1 MEKIVLSRPTYNRLS
16 QGANLAQELANKAT
30 SPGSAIPAKPQ
41 HKHYMARLTTETTV
55 ANGGLTWQAEEV
67 YLDAVGAVVA
77 KVGGF
82 LWTDDNPV
90 FTLNAATALDV
101 IMVSQA
107 GRPAIDPD
115 PAKRYWF
122 GNPGGGGG
130 ASMYRFKVLIDFE
143 SNIGVE
149 SLGKAELI
157 DEHGVVLD
165 SGAAIILTQNKFT
178 EADFYAG
185 EILYAITANP
195 TFPSP
200 LYTYYLLD
208 PFLAGIGGV

>member
-16 QGANLAQELANKAT
+16 DGANLAQDLANKAT
-30 SPGSAIPAKPQ
+30 SPRGITPAKPQ

-107 GRPAIDPD
+107 GRPAINPD

-122 GNPGGGGG
+122 GNPGGGGSG
-130 ASMYRFKVLIDFE
+130 GMFRLLVNTDFTLASGGFTIAQVDLVDDQN
-143 SNIGVE
+143 NIITLGV
-149 SLGKAELI
+149 S
-157 DEHGVVLD
+157 V
-165 SGAAIILTQNKFT
+165 TQRKFT
-178 EADFYAG
+178 EANFYAG
-185 EILYAITANP
+185 EILYGIDY
-195 TFPSP
+195 S
-200 LYTYYLLD
+200 LGSVYLLD

>member
-1 MEKIVLSRPTYNRLS
+1 
-16 QGANLAQELANKAT
+16 
-30 SPGSAIPAKPQ
+30 
-41 HKHYMARLTTETTV
+41 MARLTTETTV

-130 ASMYRFKVLIDFE
+130 GGTSMYRFLVNNDFNIAIDTP
-143 SNIGVE
+143 NNGAV
-149 SLGKAELI
+149 SLVSDNRLRSISPIAIVRQKKFFKREFLKRVRLLYGI
-157 DEHGVVLD
+157 DY
-165 SGAAIILTQNKFT
+165 SG
-178 EADFYAG
+178 G
-185 EILYAITANP
+185 G
-195 TFPSP
+195 
-200 LYTYYLLD
+200 YLLD
-208 PFLAGIGGV
+208 PFIAGIGGS